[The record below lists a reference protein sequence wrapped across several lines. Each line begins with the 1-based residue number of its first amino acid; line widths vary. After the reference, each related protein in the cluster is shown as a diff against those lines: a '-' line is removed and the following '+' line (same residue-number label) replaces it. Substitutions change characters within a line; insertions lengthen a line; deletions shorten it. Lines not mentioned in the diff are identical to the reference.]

1 MTTSPNLDYHRFE
14 KQLNVQKAPEQRL
27 ITIDRLASYY
37 AFTNVKRAN
46 RLLKEQLNILHTF
59 NQPDFRANYHL
70 NKAFIDNQ
78 LYQYRSAEQHY
89 IHAINILEERG
100 NVNQLAETYIDYAG
114 ICINLSNKI
123 KASEFLAKADKLLQ
137 SFPDKCL
144 EARLISWQGFLNL
157 HYKNY
162 SAAIELLLKA
172 DKHFDSLKDKLGM
185 KDRYFQTLIYSGLG
199 SIYERNKEYSK
210 SIEAYQAVVQ
220 MSKELGMKTRLSWH
234 YLNVG
239 NGLMA
244 IQKRTQ
250 AKAYFFKVL
259 EVEDDT
265 NQKSRAYAYANLGYC
280 QFLDRQF
287 QKALSYYQ
295 KAEDLFKEVSTEDY
309 VNFSKIEIWRGDLYA
324 KLGEK
329 ELAMEYYLTALE
341 YAQLTEDY
349 LQISAIYK
357 QIAEFHSKIGE
368 YKFAYDYQVLHD
380 EMAKKHSMEVNQQLI
395 AELEVKYEAEKER
408 QKAKMARL
416 EATKL
421 QLKAL
426 RAQMNPHFMYNALN
440 SIQNF
445 ITSND
450 AESASKYLAKF
461 ATLMRQ
467 SLDYSD
473 LESISLEKEIEFLE
487 NYLFINAHLR
497 FEGKLKYDIAV
508 DDEIEEDIMG
518 VPTMIVQP
526 YVENAIEHGIRT
538 KGTGLIKVKFS
549 LLNDDTILCVVE
561 DNGIGREKNKK
572 LQQAKQKYQN
582 HKSKGTL
589 ITEKRLQ
596 ILHNSKDSKVFVNT
610 IDLMDIVT
618 NKALGTKVEI
628 QIPIIEIQMR

>member
-1 MTTSPNLDYHRFE
+1 MTVSPNLDYQLFE
-14 KQLNVQKAPEQRL
+14 KKLTNQKSPQQRL

-46 RLLKEQLNILHTF
+46 CLLKEQFHILNSF
-59 NQPDFRANYHL
+59 NHPDFRVNYHL

-78 LYQYRSAEQHY
+78 LYQFLSAEQHY
-89 IHAINILEERG
+89 IAAINILEERG
-100 NVNQLAETYIDYAG
+100 NVNQLAETYIGYAG
-114 ICINLSNKI
+114 ICINLGNKI
-123 KASEFLAKADKLLQ
+123 RASEFLNKADKLLK
-137 SFPDKCL
+137 SFPDEAL
-144 EARLISWQGFLNL
+144 EARLTSWQGFLNL

-162 SAAIELLLKA
+162 PEAIELLLKA
-172 DKHFDSLKDKLGM
+172 DKQFDELRGKLSM

-199 SIYERNKEYSK
+199 SIYERNGENDK
-210 SIEAYQAVVQ
+210 SIEAYLKVVE
-220 MSKELGMKTRLSWH
+220 MAKKLGMKTRLSWH

-239 NGLMA
+239 NSLMA
-244 IQKRTQ
+244 IQKGAE
-250 AKAYFFKVL
+250 AKTYFYKVL

-265 NQKSRAYAYANLGYC
+265 NPKSRAYANANLGYC
-280 QFLDRQF
+280 LFLDTNYR
-287 QKALSYYQ
+287 KALSFYQ
-295 KAEDLFKEVSTEDY
+295 TAEDLFKEISEDDF

-329 ELAMEYYLTALE
+329 EQAMEHYLAALE
-341 YAQLTEDY
+341 YAQAMENY
-349 LQISAIYK
+349 SQISVIYK
-357 QIAEFHSKIGE
+357 QIAEFHAEIGE
-368 YKFAYDYQVLHD
+368 YKYAYDYQVLHD
-380 EMAKKHSMEVNQQLI
+380 EMAKKNAHQVNRQLI
-395 AELEVKYEAEKER
+395 TELEIKYEAEKER
-408 QKAKMARL
+408 QNAKMARL
-416 EATKL
+416 EATRL

-450 AESASKYLAKF
+450 ADAASKYLAKF

-473 LESISLEKEIEFLE
+473 LEIISLEKEIEFLE
-487 NYLFINAHLR
+487 NYLYINAKLR
-497 FEGKLKYDIAV
+497 FEDKLKYNIVV

-549 LLNDDTILCVVE
+549 LINEQTILCIVE
-561 DNGIGREKNKK
+561 DNGIGRKKNKE
-572 LQQAKQKYQN
+572 LQKANQIYQN

-596 ILHNSKDSKVFVNT
+596 LLHNAKASQVFVDT
-610 IDLMDIVT
+610 IDLKHPKT
-618 NKALGTKVEI
+618 RKAAGTRVKI